1 MVCHLNR
8 VQRESYWK
16 LGPMGEGGQT
26 PADVFW
32 KENWQVLM
40 MEGGAGERGE
50 TQRAANISRLISRI
64 IAWWWQGTQCGT
76 LF

>member
-40 MEGGAGERGE
+40 EGGAGERGE